1 MTKDEAFNAFIGG
14 WQLVSCLETR
24 PDGVVTEPIGPNPV
38 GQIMYSED
46 GHMTAHLLPGG
57 EPRDPS
63 WRDYI
68 GYFGRF
74 SVDPGKGVVTHH
86 VVGASDKPM
95 IGTDQPRHFT
105 FEGNRLILQAERK
118 EGRAKITWEKRDERS

>member
-1 MTKDEAFNAFIGG
+1 MTRDEAFNAFIGG
-14 WQLVSCLETR
+14 WQLVSCIETR
-24 PDGVVTEPIGPNPV
+24 PDGVVTEPIGPAPV

-74 SVDPGKGVVTHH
+74 SVDPGTGVVTHH
-86 VVGASDKPM
+86 VVGASDKAM
-95 IGTDQPRHFT
+95 IGTDQPRNFT
-105 FEGNRLILQAERK
+105 FEGDRLILQAERK
-118 EGRAKITWEKRDERS
+118 EGRAKITWEKRDERA

>member
-1 MTKDEAFNAFIGG
+1 MTKDEAFNSFVGG

-24 PDGVVTEPIGPNPV
+24 PDGQVTEPIGPRPV
-38 GQIMYSED
+38 GQIMYSAD

-63 WRDYI
+63 WRSYI

-74 SVDPGKGVVTHH
+74 TVDPDQGVVTHH
-86 VVGASDKPM
+86 VVGASEPDM
-95 IGTDQPRHFT
+95 IGTEQPRDFQ
-105 FEGNRLILQAERK
+105 FEGDRLILQAERA
-118 EGRAKITWEKRDERS
+118 EGRARITWERRDERG

>member
-1 MTKDEAFNAFIGG
+1 MTRDEAFNAFIGG

-24 PDGVVTEPIGPNPV
+24 PDGVVTEPIGPAPV
-38 GQIMYSED
+38 GQIMYSAD

-74 SVDPGKGVVTHH
+74 SVDADKGVVTHH
-86 VVGASDKPM
+86 VVGASDAPM
-95 IGTDQPRHFT
+95 IGTDQPRNVT

>member
-1 MTKDEAFNAFIGG
+1 MTKDEAFKSFIGG
-14 WQLVSCLETR
+14 WQLVSCIETR
-24 PDGVVTEPIGPNPV
+24 PDGEVTEPIGPKPV

-74 SVDPGKGVVTHH
+74 TVDPGKGVVTHH
-86 VVGASDKPM
+86 VVGASDAQM
-95 IGTDQPRHFT
+95 IGTDQPREFN
-105 FEGNRLILQAERK
+105 FEGKRLILQAERK
-118 EGRAKITWEKRDERS
+118 EGRAKITWEKRDERA